1 MPPKINVPF
10 VEKVLVRFIR
20 DELGKCGCRKG
31 ILGLSGGL
39 DSAVCAALA
48 ARALGPQNVLALIM
62 PYGTAFP
69 EDVRDAENLARRLGI
84 RHETIDIAPQVDLY
98 FAAHPTTSRVQR
110 GNKMARERM
119 SVLYDYSARE
129 GSFVL
134 GTSNKTELLIGYG
147 TIHGDMACAV
157 NPMGDLYKTQVRELA
172 AHLRVPAAIRRKSPT
187 AGLWPGQTDEAEIG
201 LVYEELDDI
210 LFGLV
215 EERKRRK
222 EIIEAGHRP
231 AAVDRVVRMI
241 RNSEFKRKLPL
252 IAKLSTRSV
261 GHDFLYPYSGRGP
274 GVTPGSTSAVLAR
287 KHKTRASGE
296 PKARPLTIGENRP

>member
-1 MPPKINVPF
+1 VPPKINAPF

-20 DELGKCGCRKG
+20 DGLGKCGCKKG
-31 ILGLSGGL
+31 LLGISGGL
-39 DSAVCAALA
+39 DSAVCATLA
-48 ARALGPQNVLALIM
+48 ARALGPLNVLGLIM
-62 PYGTAFP
+62 PYGKAFP
-69 EDVRDAENLARRLGI
+69 EDIRDAENLARRLGI
-84 RHETIDIAPQVDLY
+84 RHRTIDIAAQIDAY
-98 FAAHPTTSRVQR
+98 FAAYPTKSRIQR

-119 SVLYDYSARE
+119 SVLYDFSARE

-147 TIHGDMACAV
+147 TIHGDMACAI

-201 LVYEELDDI
+201 LSYEELDDI
-210 LFGLV
+210 LCGLV
-215 EERKRRK
+215 EGRKRRK

-241 RNSEFKRKLPL
+241 RNSEFKRKPPT
-252 IAKLSTRSV
+252 IAKLSLRSV
-261 GHDFLYPYSGRGP
+261 GHDFLHPYDWG
-274 GVTPGSTSAVLAR
+274 
-287 KHKTRASGE
+287 K
-296 PKARPLTIGENRP
+296 